1 MSLSIRAERAGRPKA
16 YRRRKLAVECLE
28 ERRVMTVLPFG
39 ATSQDT
45 GEFMLGRIAVTPVFL
60 ESTGAVSTEDWTP
73 AYVDAVMG
81 NIQSGLQWW
90 NQLLATKSTVHTLEW
105 VIDRTYV
112 DNRLPISF
120 EPINMT
126 SEGYLQWGPQFLQG
140 VGFNNTT
147 NFETNIRAF
156 NHSQRLKLGTDWSFT
171 IFVVNAM
178 KDADGSFSPGG
189 SFSRAFAFAGGLFEV
204 IPSSRPNS
212 TYTHE
217 TGHIFWARDEYSGG
231 GNFYDRRGY
240 YNAQN
245 TNAIDL
251 NPTPN
256 FQQQPSIMSSGFSLT
271 TAFNQVLSP
280 EATLAQI
287 GWKDSDND
295 GIFDVLDVP
304 LKLEGTGRYN
314 PQFNTYSFSG
324 RASVATLPNRNSSGT
339 QNDITLNKVRRI
351 EYRIDAGAWTAIQS
365 TDAYAV
371 DLNLQIPIL
380 ASQVGKTIEIRALET
395 KLGITSNVFSGVIGN
410 APDVTD
416 KHGIQGFV
424 WRDSNRNGGWD
435 SLESGISNA
444 TVTVVNASN
453 QPISLQTFIDPD
465 NYVTGNLSGKQG
477 VSPNQV
483 LVDTIGN
490 DSQGLIGV
498 YPKNNL
504 DGPKFFKPYSFW
516 ARRYVDSFYDD
527 DLQLRARF
535 DQAQSY
541 VSIEAVAQS
550 DGANVRLDAF
560 DASGNL
566 VARFER
572 RGLLRDQRITME
584 VATGS
589 ATIRTVVA
597 RGFQNSFVML
607 DHLRFG
613 PRTQAITA
621 SDGSYFLSNLPAGT
635 YRLLVNSNLAGF
647 INSNTTD
654 GVIEVSFGPSTS
666 VKHVDFGGY
675 LPPSPWQN
683 ETLPEDVT
691 GSQTVGPLDVLTL
704 INDINTNSARSLEG
718 SPEGVAPYLDV
729 NGDRFLSPLDVLM
742 VINFIN
748 RTGGGE
754 QGGGEG
760 EAVPMLELEDSQ
772 PTGPSRL
779 ASFVFDREQ
788 DLGSQ
793 VLYRSNGYR
802 VAQQGPDRCGCQGCM
817 SYMASEGEGNS
828 EGLTGLRR
836 RHKIPEH
843 WVKDDLFAQWDLA

>member
-1 MSLSIRAERAGRPKA
+1 MTSSIRAERKKRPKA
-16 YRRRKLAVECLE
+16 LRRRKLTVECLE

-73 AYVDAVMG
+73 SYVDAVME
-81 NIQSGLQWW
+81 NIQNGLQWW

-112 DNRLPISF
+112 DQRLPITF

-140 VGFNNTT
+140 VGFNNSV
-147 NFETNIRAF
+147 NFEANIRAF

-178 KDADGSFSPGG
+178 NDSDGSFAPGG

-204 IPSSRPNS
+204 IPSSRPSS

-231 GNFYDRRGY
+231 GSYHDRRGY

-245 TNAIDL
+245 TNAIDG
-251 NPTPN
+251 NPNGN
-256 FQQQPSIMSSGFSLT
+256 FQEPSIMSSGFSLT
-271 TAFNQVLSP
+271 TAFNQIISP
-280 EATLAQI
+280 ESTLAQI

-304 LKLEGTGRYN
+304 LDLEGTGRYN

-351 EYRIDAGAWTAIQS
+351 EYRIDAGDWIPIQS
-365 TDAYAV
+365 ADAYTL
-371 DLNLQIPIL
+371 DLNLQIPVL
-380 ASQVGKTIEIRALET
+380 TSQVGKTIEIRAVET
-395 KLGITSNVFSGVIGN
+395 KLGITSNLFTGVIGD
-410 APDVTD
+410 APDVTA

-424 WRDSNRNGGWD
+424 WRDSNRNGQWN
-435 SLESGISNA
+435 SLENGISNA
-444 TVTVVNASN
+444 TVTLVNADN
-453 QPISLQTFIDPD
+453 QPISLQTLIDPD
-465 NYVTGNLSGKQG
+465 NYATGILSGKQG
-477 VSPNQV
+477 AEPNLV
-483 LVDTIGN
+483 LIDTIGN

-504 DGPKFFKPYSFW
+504 SGPKFFKPYSFW
-516 ARRYVDSFYDD
+516 ARRYVDSFYDN

-550 DGANVRLDAF
+550 DGANVRLEAYDGN
-560 DASGNL
+560 GNL

-589 ATIRTVVA
+589 ATIKTVVA

-607 DHLRFG
+607 DHLKFG
-613 PRTQAITA
+613 PKTQAITA
-621 SDGSYFLSNLPAGT
+621 SDGSYFLSNLPNGN
-635 YRLLVNSNLAGF
+635 YRLQVEANLPGF
-647 INSNTTD
+647 INSNTDD
-654 GVIEVSFGPSTS
+654 GIIEVSLGSS
-666 VKHVDFGGY
+666 AGIQHVDFGGY
-675 LPPSPWQN
+675 FPPSPWQN
-683 ETLPEDVT
+683 EILPEDVT
-691 GSQTVGPLDVLTL
+691 GTSSVGPLDALIL
-704 INDINTNSARSLEG
+704 INDINTNSSRSLEG
-718 SPEGVAPYLDV
+718 TPEGVAPFLDV

-748 RTGGGE
+748 RSGGG
-754 QGGGEG
+754 QQGEG
-760 EAVPMLELEDSQ
+760 ESGPMLQTRASEPE
-772 PTGPSRL
+772 GPARL
-779 ASFVFDREQ
+779 ASFVFDRDEAQ
-788 DLGSQ
+788 GSQ
-793 VLYRSNGYR
+793 ILYRSNR
-802 VAQQGPDRCGCQGCM
+802 FRLIPQGPDRCGCQGCM
-817 SYMASEGEGNS
+817 SFLSSEGERGQEDPNQS
-828 EGLTGLRR
+828 ENPYR
-836 RHKIPEH
+836 IPEH
-843 WVKDDLFAQWDLA
+843 WVKDDLFAQWE